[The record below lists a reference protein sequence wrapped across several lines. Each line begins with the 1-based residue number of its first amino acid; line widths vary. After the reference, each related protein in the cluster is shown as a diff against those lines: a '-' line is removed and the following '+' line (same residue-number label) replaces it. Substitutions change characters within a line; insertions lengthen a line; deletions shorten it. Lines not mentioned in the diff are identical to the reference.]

1 MTASSRMKELNRL
14 RQYSMALDMGAEV
27 IAGSDFNNPD
37 YLAVLKEMGTAYYF
51 TGKLSKA
58 IECFQIILQKEPK
71 HTDAAIC
78 LSVILNDIG
87 KYDDAKKVYQIANQ
101 SLQTKSHGADLLLD
115 RKFSLKHAEL
125 AEMYF
130 KFHRYDEALDD
141 FAKALR
147 LDPTNLHLRIKIAKC
162 YAKKGFNTRAIQELT
177 QVCAENENFVDARI
191 QLGLMHFSQGNVI
204 NAQEE
209 WEQAY
214 ELAPNNPEIKEYLA
228 MAESATETKI

>member
-1 MTASSRMKELNRL
+1 M
-14 RQYSMALDMGAEV
+14 RQYSLALDMGSETMSHADIES
-27 IAGSDFNNPD
+27 IDFLP
-37 YLAVLKEMGTAYYF
+37 VLKEMGTAYYF

-58 IECFQIILQKEPK
+58 IECFQIILEKDPK
-71 HTDAAIC
+71 NTDAAIC

-87 KYDDAKKVYQIANQ
+87 KYDEAKKIYQIANQ
-101 SLQTKSHGADLLLD
+101 SLQTKNHGSDLLLD
-115 RKFSLKHAEL
+115 RKFSLKHSEL

-162 YAKKGFNTRAIQELT
+162 YAKKGFTTRAIQELT
-177 QVCAENENFVDARI
+177 QLCAENDSFVEARI
-191 QLGLMHFSQGNVI
+191 QLGLMHYSQGNI
-204 NAQEE
+204 IDAQLE

-214 ELAPNNPEIKEYLA
+214 ELAPNNSEIREYLS
-228 MAESATETKI
+228 MAERATETKI